1 MGNSAGQS
9 DATAASRSSLA
20 IYDDSAKQIAAL
32 YEMTTFEQVHAGT
45 LDLFP
50 PVGASVLD
58 IGAGSGRDAAALAKR
73 GYCVTA
79 VEPSRGLREEARDRH
94 GNVTIEWIDDALP
107 DLRSLGTRQFSF
119 VLMSA
124 VWMHIAPHDRST
136 AMRRLA
142 QLVEPHGHLS
152 ISLRQGPADTSRAI
166 AAVAAS
172 DVEAVAASSGLRLV
186 RRIETA
192 DTLGRAELTWS
203 TLILEK
209 PGR

>member
-1 MGNSAGQS
+1 MGNPAVQS

-20 IYDDSAKQIAAL
+20 IYDESAKQIAAL

-50 PVGASVLD
+50 PAGASVLD

-79 VEPSRGLREEARDRH
+79 VEPSLGLREEAQHRH
-94 GNVTIEWIDDALP
+94 ENVTIEWIDDALP

-119 VLMSA
+119 ILMSA

-142 QLVEPHGHLS
+142 QLIEPHGHLS
-152 ISLRQGPADTSRAI
+152 ISLRQGPADPSRAI

-172 DVEAVAASSGLRLV
+172 DVEAVAASSGLHLV